1 MIPVTDA
8 QISDRLILL
17 KKVEIFSKTSEDI
30 LREIASVLTEV
41 KCRQNQSV
49 FRKGDEGKAMFII
62 TSGSFRVHDGG
73 HVIYRLKE
81 GYVFGE
87 FALFDN
93 ELRSASVTAEEPSA
107 LLKLEQDDFYKIM
120 SDKDEVVKEVLRQV
134 IRRIREMNELEGK
147 LAKSY
152 LNIQKQKNE
161 IEEQNLNI
169 LAQKNELEKT
179 NELLLK
185 LNEEKNQL
193 ISIVSHGLRNPLTSS
208 LCVMDLMEQEADN
221 MTENQKEL
229 INLLHN
235 SLRRMNSLINQTLDI
250 DSIELQRNKLSFQKI
265 DLAEILHQVENS
277 FKYTLSIKKLSLET
291 NLQNMHIL
299 ADRNFLYLI
308 FDNLLS
314 NAIRFSPS
322 SKKITIDLF
331 KSDSKA
337 RVEISD
343 EGPGMSQEAMKSL
356 FDRPQT
362 HQRQT
367 DKSGLTIVKKYIEAM
382 HGELQCKSHP
392 GRGTTFIVQFN
403 LFN

>member
-1 MIPVTDA
+1 
-8 QISDRLILL
+8 
-17 KKVEIFSKTSEDI
+17 
-30 LREIASVLTEV
+30 
-41 KCRQNQSV
+41 
-49 FRKGDEGKAMFII
+49 
-62 TSGSFRVHDGG
+62 
-73 HVIYRLKE
+73 
-81 GYVFGE
+81 
-87 FALFDN
+87 
-93 ELRSASVTAEEPSA
+93 
-107 LLKLEQDDFYKIM
+107 
-120 SDKDEVVKEVLRQV
+120 
-134 IRRIREMNELEGK
+134 
-147 LAKSY
+147 
-152 LNIQKQKNE
+152 
-161 IEEQNLNI
+161 
-169 LAQKNELEKT
+169 
-179 NELLLK
+179 
-185 LNEEKNQL
+185 
-193 ISIVSHGLRNPLTSS
+193 
-208 LCVMDLMEQEADN
+208 
-221 MTENQKEL
+221 
-229 INLLHN
+229 
-235 SLRRMNSLINQTLDI
+235 MNSLINQTLDI